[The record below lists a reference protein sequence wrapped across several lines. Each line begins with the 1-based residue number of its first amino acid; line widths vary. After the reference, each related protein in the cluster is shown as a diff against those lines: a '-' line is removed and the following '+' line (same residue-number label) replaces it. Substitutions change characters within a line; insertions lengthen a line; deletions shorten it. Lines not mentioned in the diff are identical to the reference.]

1 MNETRFTSRAQTAL
15 RLAQGCASELGHGYV
30 GTEHLLLGLARDGKG
45 VAAQV
50 LRGVGLD
57 AARLKEHIA
66 QLVGVGDSGSRPSQ
80 WLTPRCK
87 RVIELALME
96 IPQEY
101 QKPVLRKVITDK
113 WPVNIPAGK
122 NLPGYWKKR
131 FLYRVAKNKHFI
143 E

>member
-1 MNETRFTSRAQTAL
+1 MRDYQPKQKNNPYWMEKSIYRRVLAFVRDYDRMVRDYHAILHETGVSSDGQPRTHVPGDPVERKVE
-15 RLAQGCASELGHGYV
+15 RMDELW
-30 GTEHLLLGLARDGKG
+30 
-45 VAAQV
+45 
-50 LRGVGLD
+50 
-57 AARLKEHIA
+57 
-66 QLVGVGDSGSRPSQ
+66 GDI
-80 WLTPRCK
+80 